1 MQLAV
6 ALADRAS
13 FINPGDEI
21 VPGIQ
26 AVDAAGHSPGMLA
39 FLIASG
45 GKRLLN
51 LGPIPAAIMWW
62 SVQRPD
68 IHFDVDDDKEMA
80 VPRHASASSIWPQ
93 PTSSSS
99 SAITCRSPAIGF
111 VERGARK
118 LSLGA
123 A

>member
-1 MQLAV
+1 VRGEVPRGAEIQSRALHATRV
-6 ALADRAS
+6 PLADRAS

-51 LGPIPAAIMWW
+51 WADTCGPLCG
-62 SVQRPD
+62 V
-68 IHFDVDDDKEMA
+68 
-80 VPRHASASSIWPQ
+80 
-93 PTSSSS
+93 
-99 SAITCRSPAIGF
+99 
-111 VERGARK
+111 
-118 LSLGA
+118 GA
-123 A
+123 AAGYPFRC